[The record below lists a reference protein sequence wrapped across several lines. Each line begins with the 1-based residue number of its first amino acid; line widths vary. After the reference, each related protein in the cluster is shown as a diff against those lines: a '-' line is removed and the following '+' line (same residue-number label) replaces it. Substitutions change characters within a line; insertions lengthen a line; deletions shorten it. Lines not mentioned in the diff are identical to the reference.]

1 MYFTIV
7 TVALPDQELLF
18 LKLLGQHGQEV
29 VELVDVDVP
38 WQLFTER
45 RHGVDGALL

>member
-1 MYFTIV
+1 M
-7 TVALPDQELLF
+7 ALPDQELL
-18 LKLLGQHGQEV
+18 LLELLGQQGQEV

-38 WQLFTER
+38 GQLFTER